1 MNGRRSL
8 GLDDQELI
16 DEIKAGSAPAF
27 ELLMRRYER
36 LVYKIAFTHTG
47 DADSAM
53 DVSQNVF
60 LKVHSRLST
69 YREGGN
75 FKSWIA
81 RIAMNESINL
91 HRSRKRHQAEQLEY
105 DVSID
110 RRTPQEETMDERE
123 KWKLLKNSI
132 LELNPRQQLAVA
144 LRYFE
149 GMSPREISRVLKCSE
164 GTTKSILFRSL
175 GKMRDQIAAVQEVP
189 S

>member
-1 MNGRRSL
+1 L
-8 GLDDQELI
+8 GLNDQELI
-16 DEIKAGSAPAF
+16 EEIRGGSMPAF
-27 ELLMRRYER
+27 ELLMRRYEK
-36 LVYKIAFTHTG
+36 LVYKIAVTHTG

-60 LKVHSRLST
+60 LKVHSKLST
-69 YREGGN
+69 YRDSGN

-91 HRSRKRHQAEQLEY
+91 YRSRKRHRADQLEEEI
-105 DVSID
+105 SID
-110 RRTPQEETMDERE
+110 RRPPQEETMNEKD
-123 KWKLLKNSI
+123 KWKLLKRSI
-132 LELNPRQQLAVA
+132 LELNPKQQLAVA

-149 GMSPREISRVLKCSE
+149 GMSPREIATVLECSE